1 MVHKK
6 QRKVRI
12 EQHKGRYR
20 ARVTDPR
27 DKTRKWIVRDTP
39 EEVMQGWAQM
49 ARVRSDLAL
58 GLGAGTEHERL
69 LDRALQGPLTVAR
82 AWENRE
88 AARVYVSRAEAY
100 AGRVLVRTL
109 GKVEVGQ
116 LDGKTMAAWW
126 RELRDD
132 YAENTARLVYYQLH
146 RAVQLAVLRG
156 LLPRIPWAA
165 DFTLPKKTRV
175 RPKLLRS
182 EGEVRALLE
191 AAASEDARVEE
202 PYPLRLML
210 FSLALGSGMRTGEL
224 AGLGWDHLAIDE
236 PPFRVYVEF
245 QAVRDWRA
253 AQTERK
259 MPIDRPR
266 MPPKGGKDREI
277 GLEPVVAAGLRLV
290 RAQQQDL
297 GIYAEEGPVLSRD
310 GLWPRHNYV
319 LTPQEVLRVTRLAN
333 VQDKITMHGFRHSF
347 LSHGLQTSGGDLAA
361 MAALAGHADV
371 RTIAKTYLH
380 AVGFGVRTATVP
392 GLQAIGP
399 VSAKNL
405 LTAPERPRPVLPTG
419 ERPDFERVW
428 AQWNGQGARPAV
440 IVQWAQREAA
450 RAARA
455 ALKKDAARRR
465 TRAACLRQ
473 WDRWVLDRARSVGP
487 TEPGPEVPPLP
498 VLPELANAGSLAAS
512 SAEVVLDSGTT
523 ASSAEVLPSGWARQW
538 GEACARLGETWTPR
552 EELAALRAV
561 CGDQALDVQ
570 REAHRAGMV
579 ASLPK
584 GRRMRAAR

>member
-1 MVHKK
+1 VHKK

-39 EEVMQGWAQM
+39 EEVLQGWAQM

-58 GLGAGTEHERL
+58 GLGAGAEHERL

-290 RAQQQDL
+290 RAQQQEL
-297 GIYAEEGPVLSRD
+297 GIYADEGPVLSRD
-310 GLWPRHNYV
+310 GAWCRHNYV

-399 VSAKNL
+399 MPAAKNL
-405 LTAPERPRPVLPTG
+405 LTAPERPKPAPQTG

-487 TEPGPEVPPLP
+487 TEPGIEVAPLP
-498 VLPELANAGSLAAS
+498 VDPPMLVAS
-512 SAEVVLDSGTT
+512 SGSTAEARCGSTGEAV
-523 ASSAEVLPSGWARQW
+523 PSWARAW
-538 GEACARLGETWTPR
+538 AEACARLGESWTPR
-552 EELAALRAV
+552 EELDALRAV
-561 CGDQALDVQ
+561 CADQAQALEVQ
-570 REAHRAGMV
+570 REAHRAGLV
-579 ASLPK
+579 ATLAK
-584 GRRMRAAR
+584 GRRMRAKR